1 MHKWLYRYRRPL
13 ILFFLLVAFALRYY
27 GAVSIPP
34 VWDEVYNE
42 FPDARRIS
50 FSKGNINIPIV
61 DTTPEGGV
69 MLPKYVIYLGWTIFG
84 NSLIGARLP
93 FILSGVFLVLLIYL
107 IVKKYIGIEAALIS
121 ALLASISQYCV
132 GASRWSDSQ
141 SLSMIIA
148 LVSLFVF
155 YRALLDSNKYMILL
169 NGLLIGIACWFYE
182 NLIFLIPIYIIFLLV
197 CPKYRS
203 WLKSKYLWWSFV
215 IALFAAAPL
224 VVMTLNS
231 GAERF
236 KYIYAETAVG
246 LSLNAIGL
254 YLGELILLVIKN
266 FPDLFEF
273 VAKSLDSEAPPANFL
288 FGIIILV
295 SVVRSFKS
303 KQPFIRLLVVW
314 FMFNFIVFSF
324 LRRNDVIQSIW
335 SLGSLDWG
343 SLGFMAGLIL
353 AANQL
358 YLIAKKKDKRGAA
371 IFIILVTFI
380 LFKTWDF
387 VSYPLNSYF
396 PVREYLL
403 KTAHFG
409 DVAYLKSA
417 GKTEDAK
424 EILKR
429 IYKLAK
435 NKRTKYRAAWEL
447 ANILKS
453 EGKNQEAEE
462 YLSIIQRGS

>member
-1 MHKWLYRYRRPL
+1 
-13 ILFFLLVAFALRYY
+13 
-27 GAVSIPP
+27 
-34 VWDEVYNE
+34 
-42 FPDARRIS
+42 
-50 FSKGNINIPIV
+50 
-61 DTTPEGGV
+61 
-69 MLPKYVIYLGWTIFG
+69 
-84 NSLIGARLP
+84 
-93 FILSGVFLVLLIYL
+93 
-107 IVKKYIGIEAALIS
+107 
-121 ALLASISQYCV
+121 
-132 GASRWSDSQ
+132 
-141 SLSMIIA
+141 
-148 LVSLFVF
+148 
-155 YRALLDSNKYMILL
+155 
-169 NGLLIGIACWFYE
+169 
-182 NLIFLIPIYIIFLLV
+182 
-197 CPKYRS
+197 
-203 WLKSKYLWWSFV
+203 
-215 IALFAAAPL
+215 
-224 VVMTLNS
+224 
-231 GAERF
+231 
-236 KYIYAETAVG
+236 
-246 LSLNAIGL
+246 
-254 YLGELILLVIKN
+254 
-266 FPDLFEF
+266 
-273 VAKSLDSEAPPANFL
+273 
-288 FGIIILV
+288 
-295 SVVRSFKS
+295 
-303 KQPFIRLLVVW
+303 
-314 FMFNFIVFSF
+314 MFNFIVFSF

-429 IYKLAK
+429 IYKLTK

>member
-1 MHKWLYRYRRPL
+1 M
-13 ILFFLLVAFALRYY
+13 
-27 GAVSIPP
+27 
-34 VWDEVYNE
+34 
-42 FPDARRIS
+42 
-50 FSKGNINIPIV
+50 
-61 DTTPEGGV
+61 
-69 MLPKYVIYLGWTIFG
+69 
-84 NSLIGARLP
+84 
-93 FILSGVFLVLLIYL
+93 
-107 IVKKYIGIEAALIS
+107 
-121 ALLASISQYCV
+121 
-132 GASRWSDSQ
+132 
-141 SLSMIIA
+141 
-148 LVSLFVF
+148 
-155 YRALLDSNKYMILL
+155 
-169 NGLLIGIACWFYE
+169 
-182 NLIFLIPIYIIFLLV
+182 
-197 CPKYRS
+197 
-203 WLKSKYLWWSFV
+203 
-215 IALFAAAPL
+215 
-224 VVMTLNS
+224 
-231 GAERF
+231 
-236 KYIYAETAVG
+236 
-246 LSLNAIGL
+246 
-254 YLGELILLVIKN
+254 ILLVIKN

-295 SVVRSFKS
+295 SVARSFKS

-403 KTAHFG
+403 RTVHFG
-409 DVAYLKSA
+409 DVAYLKST
-417 GKTEDAK
+417 GQTEYAK

-429 IYKLAK
+429 IYKLTE
-435 NKRTKYRAAWEL
+435 NDRTRYKAVVEL
-447 ANILKS
+447 IKILKD
-453 EGKNQEAEE
+453 EGRIKEVEK
-462 YLSIIQRGS
+462 YLSVISPEK